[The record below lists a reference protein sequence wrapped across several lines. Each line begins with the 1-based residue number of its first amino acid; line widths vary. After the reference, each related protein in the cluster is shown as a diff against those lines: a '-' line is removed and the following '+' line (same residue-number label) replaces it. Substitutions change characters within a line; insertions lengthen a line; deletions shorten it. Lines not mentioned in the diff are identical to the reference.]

1 MEPVAA
7 QFSTLLGL
15 AMGDSRD
22 ALGEVHN
29 ATVSQSCGKWYVS
42 IQTAREVGEPVS
54 RATASVG
61 IDVGIA
67 RFATFS
73 DSSHLEALNSFRK
86 HEARVR
92 RYKRAMSRKV
102 KFSNNRRKAKAKV
115 QRIHAHI
122 GNVRRDY
129 LRKATTTISQ
139 NYAMVC
145 IEDLQVRNMSRS
157 AAGSIEQPGKN
168 VAAKSGLN
176 KSILDQGWGE
186 FRRQLEYKLTW
197 AGGILVAVPPQNTSS
212 TCPRCNHVSAENRKT
227 QARFRCVKC
236 DYTNHADA
244 VGAINIFERGQ
255 RLFACGGMAHKG
267 RPAKQ
272 EPTEATQAILG

>member
-1 MEPVAA
+1 
-7 QFSTLLGL
+7 
-15 AMGDSRD
+15 
-22 ALGEVHN
+22 
-29 ATVSQSCGKWYVS
+29 
-42 IQTAREVGEPVS
+42 
-54 RATASVG
+54 
-61 IDVGIA
+61 
-67 RFATFS
+67 
-73 DSSHLEALNSFRK
+73 
-86 HEARVR
+86 
-92 RYKRAMSRKV
+92 MSRKV

-186 FRRQLEYKLTW
+186 FCRQLEYKLTW